1 MKTAFRIVAITFSL
15 LIATPVMAGCSQL
28 ASLTKNEQVS
38 TYDEKALFALE
49 VSYDL
54 VLSAIGRA
62 DAAGFID
69 KPTAD
74 KIIPIL
80 AKTQAAIKKA
90 RDLYDQGQAIEAS
103 ASTAAVFAALTELTT
118 ALRAAGLVR

>member
-1 MKTAFRIVAITFSL
+1 MKTFVKVLGVAAALLLAGPSL
-15 LIATPVMAGCSQL
+15 AGCAQL
-28 ASLTKNEQVS
+28 AAATKNEQVA

-74 KIIPIL
+74 KIVPIL
-80 AKTQAAIKKA
+80 EKTQAAIVRA
-90 RDLYDQGQAIEAS
+90 RAAYDAGQALEGS
-103 ASTAAVFAALTELTT
+103 ASTAAVFAAISELTS
-118 ALRAAGLVR
+118 ALRDAGLVK